1 MHAIITYKNLTSRFI
16 DREVINYKNQ
26 ELFEESNIDELHKDV
41 RDLLEDST
49 DYITSKIEFEEYK
62 NLLEDVI
69 NQHIE
74 YHNSDKYNDTYLY
87 LDDMTRVDI
96 DNGKA
101 ILYTDG
107 PMIEDDKEDIQCTVQ
122 KYVNMLSDKM
132 NKDVDDIR
140 LTVAVVTIDILI
152 KDLPMCLIDGSTYEA
167 L

>member
-1 MHAIITYKNLTSRFI
+1 
-16 DREVINYKNQ
+16 
-26 ELFEESNIDELHKDV
+26 V
-41 RDLLEDST
+41 RDLLEDSP
-49 DYITSKIEFEEYK
+49 DYISSKIEFEEYK

-74 YHNSDKYNDTYLY
+74 AHNSFDYNDTYLY

-107 PMIEDDKEDIQCTVQ
+107 PMIKDDKEDIQRTVQ
-122 KYVNMLSDKM
+122 KYVNVLSDKM
-132 NKDVDDIR
+132 DKDVDDMR
-140 LTVAVVTIDILI
+140 LTVIVVTIDILI
-152 KDLPMCLIDGSTYEA
+152 KDLPMCLIDGATYEA